1 MQVLLLKLTHKLL
14 MLWWY
19 ASKFDKIKCIVIQQA
34 VNFLQSM
41 TFSTKR
47 SDPVPN
53 HVTLQC
59 VLVETRLT
67 LLT

>member
-1 MQVLLLKLTHKLL
+1 MV
-14 MLWWY
+14 WWY
-19 ASKFDKIKCIVIQQA
+19 ASKFDKIKCIVIQQV

-41 TFSTKR
+41 TFSTKL